1 MHTDTVRQA
10 APSFTLEEVAE
21 HFDDWRRGKRRGER
35 IPEHLWLEAIA
46 LAEHHAPSSVARRLR
61 LSGRDLN
68 RRRAVIGG
76 GRARSEASAAFVELS
91 PAVIAQ
97 PPSPQCLSAA
107 LELIR
112 PDGLRLRIAP
122 GMGVDAHSV
131 IERFMAV
138 G

>member
-1 MHTDTVRQA
+1 MHTDTVTQA

-21 HFDDWRRGKRRGER
+21 HFEDWRRGKRRGER
-35 IPEHLWLEAIA
+35 IPERLWLEAIA

-68 RRRAVIGG
+68 RRRGVIGS
-76 GRARSEASAAFVELS
+76 RAARSEASATFVELS
-91 PAVIAQ
+91 PAAVAQ
-97 PPSPQCLSAA
+97 APPHQCASAA

-122 GMGVDAHSV
+122 GTGIDAGSV

>member
-1 MHTDTVRQA
+1 MDTDTIKLPTA
-10 APSFTLEEVAE
+10 TFTLEEVAE
-21 HFDDWRRGKRRGER
+21 HFEDWRRGKRRGER
-35 IPEHLWLEAIA
+35 IPERLWLEAIA

-61 LSGRDLN
+61 LSARDLN
-68 RRRAVIGG
+68 RRRATIGS
-76 GRARSEASAAFVELS
+76 GRARGEASATFVELS

-97 PPSPQCLSAA
+97 PPSPQSLSAS

-122 GMGVDAHSV
+122 GTGIDAGSV

>member
-1 MHTDTVRQA
+1 
-10 APSFTLEEVAE
+10 LEEVAE
-21 HFDDWRRGKRRGER
+21 HFEDWRRGKRKGER
-35 IPEHLWLEAIA
+35 IPERLWLEAIA
-46 LAEHHAPSSVARRLR
+46 LTEHHAPSSVARRLR

-68 RRRAVIGG
+68 RRRATIGS
-76 GRARSEASAAFVELS
+76 GRARGEASATFVELA
-91 PAVIAQ
+91 PAVVAQ
-97 PPSPQCLSAA
+97 PPSPQCLSAS

-122 GMGVDAHSV
+122 GTGIDAGSV

>member
-1 MHTDTVRQA
+1 MHTDTVTQA
-10 APSFTLEEVAE
+10 PPSFTLAEVAE

-35 IPEHLWLEAIA
+35 IPEQLWSEAIA
-46 LAEHHAPSSVARRLR
+46 LVQRHGPSPVARRLR
-61 LSGRDLN
+61 LSGRDLK
-68 RRRAVIGG
+68 RRCAMTGG
-76 GRARSEASAAFVELS
+76 ERGGSAATATFVELA
-91 PAVIAQ
+91 PALAVPL
-97 PPSPQCLSAA
+97 PPAPCPSAS

-122 GMGVDAHSV
+122 GAGIDAGSV